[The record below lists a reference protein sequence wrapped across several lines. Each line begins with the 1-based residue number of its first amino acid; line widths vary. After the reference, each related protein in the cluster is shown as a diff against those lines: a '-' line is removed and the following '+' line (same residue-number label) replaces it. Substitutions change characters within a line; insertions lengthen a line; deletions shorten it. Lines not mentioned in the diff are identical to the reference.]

1 MNLYRLE
8 SSNAKYNAQRNLIG
22 RTHYVDDATLRS
34 FHSRIL
40 YSGDEDN
47 GLLFALVES
56 LALDMHNK
64 RRGYRYVIFNVFGS
78 VVSRVNIEDCHKSRK
93 AAEKALWKALDSIDA
108 QEITAQAIDQQER
121 NYAMEIAQA
130 RATLQGPSMKVA
142 A

>member
-8 SSNAKYNAQRNLIG
+8 SSDAKHNAQRNLIG

-40 YSGDEDN
+40 YSAAIDN

-56 LALDMHNK
+56 LALDMHNTW
-64 RRGYRYVIFNVFGS
+64 RGYRYVIFDVFGS
-78 VVSRVNIEDCHKSRK
+78 VVSPVDIKYCFKSRK
-93 AAEKALWKALDSIDA
+93 AAEKAMWKTLDAMDAL
-108 QEITAQAIDQQER
+108 EITAQAIDRQER
-121 NYAMEIAQA
+121 NFAMEIAQA
-130 RATLQGPSMKVA
+130 RATLKRLSMKVA